1 MKEVIQVRRAAEGRK
16 GLGLKPHETSLSLVD
31 RLCQAQCDVGF
42 LGARNNNGFHSYQD
56 QFLANSVS
64 KLYEGLE
71 LRIQIQKWRRR
82 TMLLA

>member
-42 LGARNNNGFHSYQD
+42 LAARNNNV
-56 QFLANSVS
+56 LP
-64 KLYEGLE
+64 
-71 LRIQIQKWRRR
+71 
-82 TMLLA
+82 LLSGPIPGEFSI